1 MQQMQNYEIKNQKI
15 RTEFHKL
22 LKERPE
28 LKSESLKFSWSNW
41 GFGTEPFAD
50 GCRRLHQAG
59 ISYIEMCIRDR
70 FSRALCFRKS
80 CILSWKWT
88 GNYAYLPETES

>member
-28 LKSESLKFSWSNW
+28 LKSESL
-41 GFGTEPFAD
+41 
-50 GCRRLHQAG
+50 
-59 ISYIEMCIRDR
+59 
-70 FSRALCFRKS
+70 
-80 CILSWKWT
+80 
-88 GNYAYLPETES
+88 